1 MSNELILQYQK
12 DPTNKEVAKQL
23 LDLHADYIRSNVN
36 KWKGPLP
43 DAVLNAHGR
52 NYALQAFKT
61 YDPSKGA
68 NINTHLYNHLSQLSR
83 LIYQHQNVA
92 NISEN
97 NIQQIGKVK
106 SAQLFLTDE
115 LERDPTNSEIAEHL
129 HMPIAHIDKILKSQR
144 ADFVNDSDAEV
155 QQFDASQ
162 SNTEMSQRI
171 FSYRQA
177 LTPLKREQFDL
188 LTGYGNSQVISP
200 QDFGKK
206 FKLKPYEVSRL
217 KMHFAKGLK

>member
-1 MSNELILQYQK
+1 MSNELIARYQK
-12 DPTNKEVAKQL
+12 DPSNKEVEKQL

-36 KWKGPLP
+36 KWRGPLP
-43 DAVLNAHGR
+43 DAVINAHGR

-61 YDPSKGA
+61 FDPTKGA
-68 NINTHLYNHLSQLSR
+68 NINTHLYNNLSQLSR

-115 LERDPTNSEIAEHL
+115 LGYEPSNEEISEHL
-129 HMPIAHIDKILKSQR
+129 HMPIQHVDKILKSQR
-144 ADFVNDSDAEV
+144 ADFINDSDAEV
-155 QQFDASQ
+155 QQFDAGQ
-162 SNTEMSQRI
+162 SNNEMAQRI
-171 FSYRQA
+171 FSYRQK
-177 LTPLKREQFDL
+177 LSPLKKEQFDS
-188 LTGYGNSQVISP
+188 LTGYNNSKVMSP